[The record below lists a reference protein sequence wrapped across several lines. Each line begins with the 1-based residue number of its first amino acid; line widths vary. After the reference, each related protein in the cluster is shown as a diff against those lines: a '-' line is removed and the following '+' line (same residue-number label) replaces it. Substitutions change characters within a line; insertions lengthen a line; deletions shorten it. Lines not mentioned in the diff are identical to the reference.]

1 MGVPVSLSIKES
13 SGNEICCQA
22 LNICRMDSI
31 WRKRTVELMG
41 QRTVVKM
48 ISHWVQQLI
57 VKYCISFYLNCVAVS
72 KATQWSHEQIL
83 MEMRAFK
90 KKKKKKAVM
99 NHPFHLWFTA
109 KKKYF
114 RSCMS
119 KKTLLS
125 AVLLLLSEK
134 SWWKIFPQKISKEP
148 YPCVWTC

>member
-72 KATQWSHEQIL
+72 KATVIPWTNSDGDESI
-83 MEMRAFK
+83 